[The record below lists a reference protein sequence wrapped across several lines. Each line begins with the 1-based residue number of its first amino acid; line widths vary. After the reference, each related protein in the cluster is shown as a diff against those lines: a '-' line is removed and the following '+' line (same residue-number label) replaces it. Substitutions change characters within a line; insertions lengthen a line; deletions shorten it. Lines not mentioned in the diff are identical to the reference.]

1 MSAEEATTAP
11 AAAEEGSTGI
21 LADRDWLR
29 VYIWA
34 LGLFSVTAISALVWL
49 QLSWSVLPTF
59 SVAGVIF
66 FAGLSTLTERY
77 SISPGRGL
85 HLSAGFLADFLG
97 AAITGP
103 LGGALVACAPFLVQY
118 RRGKEEQT
126 IAQVGSFIL
135 VGAATGMVYW
145 VVAGEVGPG
154 IPGIVAGGFLA
165 AVTYQGVNWLL
176 VSPVMWLR
184 RGLHPLSLFDEAFK
198 PALPYHAFFLLL
210 SLVLMY
216 SFVTSGPWVFGL
228 FLLPVAGL
236 IYAFRAFAEQ
246 RDLTGRLETFSLQM
260 AASMITALDLKDNY
274 TAQHSA
280 TVALYS
286 HEIATEMGLDESSLG
301 LTQLAGLLHDLGK
314 ISVPDH
320 ILNNSEPLKDQE
332 WERVRAHAT
341 AGHKIL
347 SNMSEFERLGEVIL
361 HHHER
366 YDGRG
371 YPHGLVGE
379 EIPMVSRIVGTADA
393 YSAMISD
400 RPYSPAR
407 TPEEAMS
414 ELLSQC
420 GGQFDPRVVAS
431 FIGLLENGSE
441 DYRHARDIDFHVQ
454 FQKVRLRQ
462 NII

>member
-1 MSAEEATTAP
+1 MNDATRTP
-11 AAAEEGSTGI
+11 AATQQRGKVLSDSHWLRAYVWAIGLSSISALVGLVWMQMNWSVLPRFSAAGVLFFTALGI
-21 LADRDWLR
+21 LADRYR
-29 VYIWA
+29 VS
-34 LGLFSVTAISALVWL
+34 LGS
-49 QLSWSVLPTF
+49 
-59 SVAGVIF
+59 GV
-66 FAGLSTLTERY
+66 EM
-77 SISPGRGL
+77 
-85 HLSAGFLADFLG
+85 SAGFLADFLA
-97 AAITGP
+97 AAILGP
-103 LGGALVACAPFLVQY
+103 LGGATVAGASFLVRY
-118 RRGKEEQT
+118 KPGRAEQT
-126 IAQVGSFIL
+126 IAHASSFML
-135 VGAATGMVYW
+135 TGAATGTVYW
-145 VVAGEVGPG
+145 VAMSEIGANALGVVVGG
-154 IPGIVAGGFLA
+154 LGA
-165 AVTYQGVNWLL
+165 AVIYQL
-176 VSPVMWLR
+176 VSWALQVPIARVR
-184 RGLHPLSLFDEAFK
+184 RGMGPVAFFNVVFR
-198 PALPYHAFFLLL
+198 PSLPYHAFFLLL

-246 RDLTGRLETFSLQM
+246 RDLTGRLETFSLEM

-280 TVALYS
+280 AVALYS

-379 EIPMVSRIVGTADA
+379 EIPLVSRIVGTADA

-414 ELLSQC
+414 ELWSQC

-431 FIGLLENGSE
+431 FVGLLENGSE